1 MAETVNEDGTL
12 TNSIVERQKKRLE
25 DHLSDKKNKAPAAK
39 FIQRQK
45 RLKNLLDEM

>member
-1 MAETVNEDGTL
+1 MAETVNEDGTR

-25 DHLSDKKNKAPAAK
+25 DHLSDKNNKAPTAK

-45 RLKNLLDEM
+45 KLQNLINEM